1 MSPVRLVITTDKTGS
16 STTKGDVTY
25 TVKAGDEV
33 AFDEDDF
40 KKVYDNSN
48 CTGSSQ
54 VCGIQPA

>member
-16 STTKGDVTY
+16 STAKGDVTY

-40 KKVYDNSN
+40 EKFYSN
-48 CTGSSQ
+48 KLRRQLQ